1 MIATRLRARGRGSG
15 AHQNGSTRVRSDSL
29 EAEEPVLAERR
40 EPEIDDMDDNDYFD
54 ELDSPSLIST
64 DKKYAGD
71 FDMEPKEYALNI
83 PEV

>member
-1 MIATRLRARGRGSG
+1 
-15 AHQNGSTRVRSDSL
+15 
-29 EAEEPVLAERR
+29 
-40 EPEIDDMDDNDYFD
+40 MDDNDYFD
-54 ELDSPSLIST
+54 ELDSPSLTST